1 MEKKQEPDN
10 LKETLTESM
19 IRLEAMTQLLIE
31 KGFITKR
38 ELDVKLATVGN
49 QYEKI
54 DAPDIQP
61 PEDYILPDETEYY
74 VPEPVPEGITR
85 RLPNNVKLIEGQ
97 VVCDDLVSANE
108 ICGPCIA
115 QNTMMLRSVG
125 VKDIC
130 GLPLLMK
137 KEKKINK
144 TDALKGVN
152 QECWM
157 YMVAYKMLDAE
168 ENRLIS
174 AEDVPVQMAIAAE
187 HIETAIEQDVPVQ
200 GILSIIDCL
209 VLEVQA
215 DEDES
220 CAKKREKGRKKDVVA
235 EPYIDI
241 DWQH

>member
-1 MEKKQEPDN
+1 MEPDN
-10 LKETLTESM
+10 LKETLTDSI
-19 IRLEAMTQLLIE
+19 IRLEAMTRLLIE
-31 KGFITKR
+31 KGIITKR
-38 ELDVKLATVGN
+38 ELDVELVRVRN

-54 DAPDIQP
+54 DDTDIEP
-61 PEDYILPDETEYY
+61 AEDYVLPDEPE
-74 VPEPVPEGITR
+74 VFIPEPVPEDLPR
-85 RLPNNVKLIEGQ
+85 RLPDIVKLIEGQ
-97 VVCDDLVSANE
+97 VVCDDPISANE

-115 QNTMMLRSVG
+115 QNTMLLTSVG

-137 KEKKINK
+137 KEKKLNK
-144 TDALKGVN
+144 TEALKGVN

-168 ENRLIS
+168 ENRLIR

-187 HIETAIEQDVPVQ
+187 HIETAIGQDIPVQ

-209 VLEVQA
+209 VLEALA
-215 DEDES
+215 DENES
-220 CAKKREKGRKKDVVA
+220 CAKLGQEKNEVDG

>member
-1 MEKKQEPDN
+1 MESDN
-10 LKETLTESM
+10 LKETLTDSI
-19 IRLEAMTQLLIE
+19 IRLEAMTRLLIE
-31 KGFITKR
+31 KGIITKR
-38 ELDVKLATVGN
+38 ELDVELVRVRN

-54 DAPDIQP
+54 DDIEP
-61 PEDYILPDETEYY
+61 TEDYVLPPDEPE
-74 VPEPVPEGITR
+74 VFIPEPVPEETER

-97 VVCDDLVSANE
+97 VICDDPVSANE

-115 QNTMMLRSVG
+115 QNTALLPSAG

-137 KEKKINK
+137 KEKKLNK
-144 TDALKGVN
+144 TQALKGVN

-168 ENRLIS
+168 ENRLIR

-187 HIETAIEQDVPVQ
+187 HIETAIGQDIPVQ

-209 VLEVQA
+209 VLEALA
-215 DEDES
+215 DEDVS
-220 CAKKREKGRKKDVVA
+220 CTKLGQEKSEVDD